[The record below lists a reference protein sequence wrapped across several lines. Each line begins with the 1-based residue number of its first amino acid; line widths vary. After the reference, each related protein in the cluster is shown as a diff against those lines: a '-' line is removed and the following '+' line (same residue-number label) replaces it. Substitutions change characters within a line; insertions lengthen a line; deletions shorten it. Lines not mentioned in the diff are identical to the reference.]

1 MPSLR
6 NKLVAQGKYTEVV
19 DELIALV
26 NKKWTQKRKKW
37 AGKYELLIRR
47 GGGIGHSEL
56 NGCRIVKR
64 IGRSLLI
71 EEDDIVVDLFFNGTL
86 ARYMEGMKNKL
97 CK

>member
-1 MPSLR
+1 M
-6 NKLVAQGKYTEVV
+6 
-19 DELIALV
+19 
-26 NKKWTQKRKKW
+26 
-37 AGKYELLIRR
+37 IRR

-56 NGCRIVKR
+56 NGGRIVKR

>member
-1 MPSLR
+1 MANDSNFDRNPLR
-6 NKLVAQGKYTEVV
+6 GCNYGLEGGAF
-19 DELIALV
+19 LILGGAVLCQRKSALV

-56 NGCRIVKR
+56 NGCQIVKR

-71 EEDDIVVDLFFNGTL
+71 ECF
-86 ARYMEGMKNKL
+86 
-97 CK
+97 